1 MRSIP
6 KISDAEWEIMKL
18 IWRVNP
24 VTSEEIILSLSDK
37 TNWSAQT
44 IKTFINRLLKKGVI
58 DFKKSGRS
66 YIYYPLISEKDC
78 IKAES
83 KSFLEKVYDGA
94 VGMLFSNFIE
104 EEPLSE
110 KEIERLQKLLE
121 KKKTE
126 QFPQQK
132 KEDGR

>member
-24 VTSEEIILSLSDK
+24 ITSEEIIISLSDK
-37 TNWSAQT
+37 MNWSAQT

-58 DFKKSGRS
+58 GYEKSGRS
-66 YIYYPLISEKDC
+66 YIYYPLVSERDC

-104 EEPLSE
+104 EESLSE
-110 KEIERLQKLLE
+110 KEIEKLQDLLA
-121 KKKTE
+121 KKKT
-126 QFPQQK
+126 QNSLLK
-132 KEDGR
+132 KD